1 MFVSLSLSHLGGPV
15 GSHLVPFTTCV
26 VGHRGS
32 SGILERSAAKFGWCC
47 IGVIVLAKGCHNW
60 VTELVM
66 SFIVVP
72 DQNLS
77 VSAGI
82 SAPVELGN

>member
-1 MFVSLSLSHLGGPV
+1 MHSGADAAAGRWR
-15 GSHLVPFTTCV
+15 GR
-26 VGHRGS
+26 RGS
-32 SGILERSAAKFGWCC
+32 SGILEGSAAKLGWCC
-47 IGVIVLAKGCHNW
+47 VGVNVPAKGCHNW
-60 VTELVM
+60 LTEFVV